1 MNDTI
6 TLFMFPFQ
14 RSLRGGLRIR
24 AESALTQLG
33 VTVEVKTLLIGLRWP
48 GTPGPHP
55 VCIEPENAEWT
66 VDIFDG
72 VPQALQEA
80 FDTHDGHNLVYSND
94 EIAMQEKPENI
105 RRDCV
110 RKAVQAALSKVDAG
124 AGVVSFFGTAR
135 PVLGYYVVPVIQV
148 PSHVFELYPPL
159 PVMKIWAGYQ
169 TSEGLLSE
177 CMQNVLAEAA
187 EEMGRPNPGRSFA
200 MNSGSAAEIVR
211 DAAETFMRAISL
223 SLRDKEFPFVDLFT
237 SINEL
242 SSLLYEG
249 SKGMGRLVLVAP
261 DNPAIVYSL
270 RLASP
275 VPFRQ
280 ARWARK
286 VLQMSSPEFA
296 LVANGHAIHGLGDL
310 SADHDFS
317 AQDAFWIDFIDHYH
331 WNLRLGQRTL
341 MLTAFGEARLPQEP
355 IAQPRFYD
363 SFLRQLP
370 GTSEGDAER
379 MWQLLK
385 VMAEVQHGSMIMI
398 ATDAASE
405 AARLSRQA
413 MVIKPTLMTAELL
426 RQASKIDG
434 TILVD
439 PFGVCYAVGVIL
451 DGLANER
458 CTPSRGSRYNSA
470 VRYVFSGVSS
480 RMALV
485 QSADGTTDILPLLR
499 PRISRALI
507 EAKVRELEAAT
518 PDNFHDAR
526 RFINEKRFY
535 LSAEQCHRVNAALDR
550 IDAMPRRDY
559 SIRLSTDR
567 CTPDPEMNDDYYA

>member
-1 MNDTI
+1 MNDTT

-14 RSLRGGLRIR
+14 HSLRGGLKIH
-24 AESALTQLG
+24 AESVLAQLG
-33 VTVEVKTLLIGLRWP
+33 IEVEVKTLLVGVRRP
-48 GTPGPHP
+48 GTSGPHP

-66 VDIFDG
+66 LDIFDG
-72 VPQALQEA
+72 VPQAVQDA
-80 FDTHDGHNLVYSND
+80 FETHEGHKMFYSND
-94 EIAMQEKPENI
+94 EIATREKPENI

-110 RKAVQAALSKVDAG
+110 RRTVQAALSKVDAG
-124 AGVVSFFGTAR
+124 AGVVSFFGPAR
-135 PVLGYYVVPVIQV
+135 PILDYHVVPVIQV

-159 PVMKIWAGYQ
+159 PVLKGWAEYQ

-177 CMQNVLAEAA
+177 CMGYILADAT
-187 EEMGRPNPGRSFA
+187 EEMGRPNPGRDFST
-200 MNSGSAAEIVR
+200 NSRSAAEIVR
-211 DAAETFMRAISL
+211 HAAETFMRAISL

-237 SINEL
+237 QINEL

-249 SKGMGRLVLVAP
+249 SKGMGRLLLIAP

-286 VLQMSSPEFA
+286 ILQMSSPEFA
-296 LVANGHAIHGLGDL
+296 LVANGHAIQGLGDL
-310 SADHDFS
+310 CAHHDSSAL
-317 AQDAFWIDFIDHYH
+317 DAFWIDFIDHYH
-331 WNLRLGQRTL
+331 WNLRLGRRTL
-341 MLTAFGEARLPQEP
+341 MCTAFGEARLPQEP

-363 SFLRQLP
+363 SFLRQFP

-385 VMAEVQHGSMIMI
+385 VMAEGQHGSMIMI
-398 ATDAASE
+398 ATDAATE
-405 AARLSRQA
+405 AARLSRQG

-426 RQASKIDG
+426 RRASRIDG
-434 TILVD
+434 TILLD
-439 PFGVCYAVGVIL
+439 PFGVCHALGVIL

-470 VRYVFSGVSS
+470 VRYVYSSASS

-485 QSADGTTDILPLLR
+485 QSDDGTTDILPLLR
-499 PRISRALI
+499 PRISRDLV
-507 EAKVRELEAAT
+507 EAKVRELEGAT

-526 RFINEKRFY
+526 RFIDEKRFY
-535 LSAEQCHRVNAALDR
+535 LSEEQCHRVNSALDR

-559 SIRLSTDR
+559 SIHLSTNR
-567 CTPDPEMNDDYYA
+567 CTPTPEMNDGYYA